1 MRVIHVPFCF
11 YPDPMGGTEVY
22 VEALGRHLS
31 QQGISSLIAAP
42 ALSNQ
47 YYEYNH
53 LPVHRFAITPEI
65 RYLADLYGP
74 GDHQG
79 ALEFAKLLDAEQ
91 PDLVHLHAFTRGVS
105 LRLVKAAKA
114 RSLPVV
120 FTYHTPTVS
129 CTRGTLLRWGEEV
142 CDGVIDVAACTACT
156 LQSQGVPRGVAEAL
170 AQLPPMLT
178 KPLAHTTLKGK
189 LWTALQ
195 MRAMVQCRT
204 EVFQEF
210 MAEVDHVIA
219 VCEWVKRVLILN
231 QVPEAKI
238 SLIRQGLCHE
248 PSELSPALE
257 AVKQT
262 DGPLRL
268 IFLGRLDR
276 TKGLDVLVRAI
287 KADPDLKVSL
297 DIYGVLQADSQDDY
311 QHYLQGLIH
320 GEPRVALKAPLRSD
334 QVITTLQTYDLLAI
348 PSQWLETGPMV
359 VLEAFAA
366 GIPVVGSRLGGIAEL
381 VTDGVDGLLVEP
393 DSVPGWTGLL
403 KSLCRDRQVL
413 AKLKSSVG
421 QPESMQRVSTLMAS
435 IYSDM
440 LCRK

>member
-1 MRVIHVPFCF
+1 MKVIHVPFCF
-11 YPDPMGGTEVY
+11 HPDPIGGTEVY
-22 VEALGRHLS
+22 VEALGRHLT
-31 QQGISSLIAAP
+31 QQGIPSLIAAP

-47 YYEYNH
+47 SYECNH
-53 LPVHRFAITPEI
+53 LPVRRFAISPEI
-65 RYLADLYGP
+65 RHLADLYGP
-74 GDHQG
+74 GDQQG
-79 ALEFAKLLDAEQ
+79 AFEFAKLLDAEQ

-114 RSLPVV
+114 RGLPVV

-129 CTRGTLLRWGEEV
+129 CIRGTLLRWGEEV
-142 CDGVIDVAACTACT
+142 CDGVIDVATCTACS
-156 LQSQGVPRGVAEAL
+156 LQSQGVPKGVATAL

-195 MRAMVQCRT
+195 MGAMVQCRT

-219 VCEWVKRVLILN
+219 VCEWVRRVLILN

-238 SLIRQGLCHE
+238 SLIRQGLCHD
-248 PSELSPALE
+248 PPELSPALE
-257 AVKQT
+257 TPEHT
-262 DGPLRL
+262 DRPLRL
-268 IFLGRLDR
+268 IFLGRIDR

-287 KADPDLKVSL
+287 KADPNLKVTL
-297 DIYGVLQADSQDDY
+297 DIYGVLQADSQDGY

-320 GEPRVALKAPLRSD
+320 GEPKVVLKAPLRAD
-334 QVITTLQTYDLLAI
+334 QVITTLRSYDLLAV

-381 VTDGVDGLLVEP
+381 VTDGVNGLLVEASSIP
-393 DSVPGWTGLL
+393 AWTETLRQL
-403 KSLCRDRQVL
+403 SNHRQELEKLQAQVSSPSSMQMISRQVL
-413 AKLKSSVG
+413 
-421 QPESMQRVSTLMAS
+421 S
-435 IYSDM
+435 IYSQ
-440 LCRK
+440 LLLT